1 MALILFSALGF
12 VGCTTEAPGDPDYA
26 EDARH
31 SPANLVVR
39 IEELQEQ
46 VAALENEAD
55 THDHYD
61 LEERIAELEAEVE
74 YLVTEMDSV
83 VDFLPNWTISG
94 GGVIRSRRRYL
105 RGPVPSGRDPLH
117 SERSVTGTTGPR
129 TWPDDCRIQAPPRQ
143 ESAVAVVKQFSARR
157 IGNLLDASGC
167 PVVSQNVAGAG
178 LSYPVGRL
186 EVEAR
191 VRSTL
196 RR

>member
-1 MALILFSALGF
+1 MAMKRTYRQRWRADYAPVKALALFLFLALGF

-26 EDARH
+26 EDGRH

-83 VDFLPNWTISG
+83 VDFLSN
-94 GGVIRSRRRYL
+94 
-105 RGPVPSGRDPLH
+105 
-117 SERSVTGTTGPR
+117 
-129 TWPDDCRIQAPPRQ
+129 
-143 ESAVAVVKQFSARR
+143 
-157 IGNLLDASGC
+157 
-167 PVVSQNVAGAG
+167 
-178 LSYPVGRL
+178 
-186 EVEAR
+186 
-191 VRSTL
+191 
-196 RR
+196 